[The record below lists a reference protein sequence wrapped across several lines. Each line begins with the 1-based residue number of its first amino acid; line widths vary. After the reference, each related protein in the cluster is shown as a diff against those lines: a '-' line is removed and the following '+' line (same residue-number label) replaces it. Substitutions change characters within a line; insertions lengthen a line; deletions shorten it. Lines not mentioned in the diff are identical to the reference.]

1 MLVSRTRRDAG
12 NGKKGTKPS
21 PQQDKAADV
30 AGRKAAGVPGSDAEM
45 AEGNQSPPKAE
56 VDDSSL
62 QHAMDRNKEC
72 EYIYILLLP
81 FCALPVALVA
91 ALYDP

>member
-1 MLVSRTRRDAG
+1 
-12 NGKKGTKPS
+12 
-21 PQQDKAADV
+21 
-30 AGRKAAGVPGSDAEM
+30 M
-45 AEGNQSPPKAE
+45 AESNQSPPKAE
-56 VDDSSL
+56 VDDSPL

-81 FCALPVALVA
+81 FCTAALVV